1 MKQLKVILSLVL
13 MASSLPLFAQTD
25 KETTDRI
32 IKEKNYTFIA
42 NTAIPM
48 ANLDISRVL
57 ERMPGNVGGGGS
69 INLSGSS
76 YDFRVTKDSV
86 VAYLPFYGRAFNAPY
101 NPNEG
106 GIKFTSKDFTY
117 NQTISKKGNYTVQI
131 NTKDVKRENY
141 RFTLSV
147 SKNGYATLSA
157 SGNNRQPITFNGVLE
172 APKKKDE

>member
-86 VAYLPFYGRAFNAPY
+86 VAYLPFYGRAFSAPY

-106 GIKFTSKDFTY
+106 GIKFTSKEDDKV
-117 NQTISKKGNYTVQI
+117 NELAISY
-131 NTKDVKRENY
+131 
-141 RFTLSV
+141 
-147 SKNGYATLSA
+147 
-157 SGNNRQPITFNGVLE
+157 
-172 APKKKDE
+172 